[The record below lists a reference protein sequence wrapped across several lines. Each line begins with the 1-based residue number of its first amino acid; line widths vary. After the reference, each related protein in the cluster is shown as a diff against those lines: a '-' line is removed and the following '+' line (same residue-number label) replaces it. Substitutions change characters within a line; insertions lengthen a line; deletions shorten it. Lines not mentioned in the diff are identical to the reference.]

1 MPVYGPELV
10 VLNEGYEYR
19 AKANGKSRV
28 VIKVRSESLI
38 FNLDPK
44 QAGKP
49 VAAAIVQVLREKVG
63 GITQRAAEAT
73 LVYRQKALKAF
84 VLGKPWA
91 MKRYSGGKTGSMP
104 PARSEEAFNDSG
116 RFAKSITGSASSDG
130 AWRINVAANRL
141 SGDTSGGA
149 QRIYDKLVSL
159 VPEFAK
165 PELLME
171 SAVVKDAIGKAMQG
185 MITKKDAMTSPLRLD
200 VLRGIVE
207 VARAAFDAT
216 IGEFLDLAA

>member
-10 VLNEGYEYR
+10 VLHEGYEYR

-28 VIKVRSESLI
+28 VIKVKSEPLI

-49 VAAAIVQVLREKVG
+49 VAAAIVQVLREKVA
-63 GITQRAAEAT
+63 GITQRAADAT

-84 VLGKPWA
+84 VLDKPWA

-104 PARSEEAFNDSG
+104 PARSEEAFRDSG
-116 RFAKSITGSASSDG
+116 RFEKSIVGSASSDG
-130 AWRINVAANRL
+130 AWRINVSANRL
-141 SGDTSGGA
+141 TGDTSRGA
-149 QRIYDKLVSL
+149 QFIYDKLVSL

-165 PELLME
+165 PELLMDSPKVAE
-171 SAVVKDAIGKAMQG
+171 AIQTAMKTMIVKGQASSSKLAFDI
-185 MITKKDAMTSPLRLD
+185 
-200 VLRGIVE
+200 VRGWIE
-207 VARAAFDAT
+207 VAEAAYETFV
-216 IGEFLDLAA
+216 GEFLDMAA